1 MSARGV
7 NTHGSFGHALGRVRH
22 LARAYPTL
30 VRVGVSDLVAYRA
43 EFLVWILTMN
53 LPLIMMAL
61 WSAVAADGPIGRFGQ
76 AEFVAYYLAMFLVRI
91 LTGGWLVWELTM
103 ELKRGTLAT
112 RLMRPLHPLW
122 AYSAEQLAAVPIRTL
137 LLSPVLLLFYWIAG
151 ARLPLHDPARLA
163 IVAASLVGAWLLLFL
178 VMAIIGSLAAY
189 VESALSVFDLWLSAQ
204 AILSGFLIPLELM
217 PAWVNRLARVLPF
230 RYLLGFPVEVL
241 IGLEDNRTAL
251 HDLGRQW
258 LFVAGALLLTIVAW
272 RRALRRFAAF
282 GG

>member
-1 MSARGV
+1 MSTRAG
-7 NTHGSFGHALGRVRH
+7 FGHVLGRVRH

-112 RLMRPLHPLW
+112 RLMRPMHPLW

-163 IVAASLVGAWLLLFL
+163 IVGASLVGAWLLLFL

-204 AILSGFLIPLELM
+204 AILSGFLVPLELM

-241 IGLEDNRTAL
+241 IGLEDNRAAL
-251 HDLGRQW
+251 RDLGRQW